1 MNVTM
6 CTNNHYFDSDM
17 YDVCPICGAGVKANN
32 FSDSGKKSSGS
43 PNSAVCFIRRKNAEE
58 RAAEPVSGE
67 TLSACPSPFH
77 KAVKNAGIW

>member
-32 FSDSGKKSSGS
+32 FRIPGKILGI
-43 PNSAVCFIRRKNAEE
+43 AQIRRS
-58 RAAEPVSGE
+58 VS
-67 TLSACPSPFH
+67 
-77 KAVKNAGIW
+77 

>member
-32 FSDSGKKSSGS
+32 FSDSQ
-43 PNSAVCFIRRKNAEE
+43 IRRS
-58 RAAEPVSGE
+58 VS
-67 TLSACPSPFH
+67 
-77 KAVKNAGIW
+77 

>member
-43 PNSAVCFIRRKNAEE
+43 PKF
-58 RAAEPVSGE
+58 GG
-67 TLSACPSPFH
+67 LFH
-77 KAVKNAGIW
+77 KKKN

>member
-32 FSDSGKKSSGS
+32 FFGFREKILRI
-43 PNSAVCFIRRKNAEE
+43 AQIRRS
-58 RAAEPVSGE
+58 VS
-67 TLSACPSPFH
+67 
-77 KAVKNAGIW
+77 

>member
-32 FSDSGKKSSGS
+32 FSDSGKNPRDR
-43 PNSAVCFIRRKNAEE
+43 PNSAVCFIRRKYGRKGGRTRIKGKPCQHA
-58 RAAEPVSGE
+58 RVLF
-67 TLSACPSPFH
+67 T
-77 KAVKNAGIW
+77 KR